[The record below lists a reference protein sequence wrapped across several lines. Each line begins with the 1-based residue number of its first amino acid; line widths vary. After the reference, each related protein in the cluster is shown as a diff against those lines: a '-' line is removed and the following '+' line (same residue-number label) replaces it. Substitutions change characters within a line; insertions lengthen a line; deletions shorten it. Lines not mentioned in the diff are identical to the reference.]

1 MNEYNRRQM
10 LGLSLF
16 TFGLLLAVGVNASG
30 ADVFWAEGEEYTEQH
45 GAIGPDRPPCGSR
58 GACLGSSFGG
68 AKGHHVMYRFRVGE
82 WGFADARMQLR
93 YARRDPGDAVWKVTL
108 DGKVAVERLALR
120 STGGWGHLRDDEWAL
135 CEITLGNLAEGV
147 HVLRLISLAE
157 RNNTNIDGFVLSS
170 GAFQPPNTRAEI
182 ERLPRLSATRSFSV
196 DETLTFEQFYPNVDD
211 SCYPLEEAEERA
223 RLKYPRVVTVG
234 DDQVSVPNADGRST
248 TVAVGQSNAG
258 WDLVAIVAAGGK
270 RLAVFE
276 RHLDR
281 WGLVVYVDS
290 AGVVTTIRKA
300 IGRLDQ
306 IRQPAPTY
314 PPNYEQTIIENAGDL
329 LGDKVLARDGE
340 ASFEAC
346 AAFLPDL
353 TSYTFLSTETSP
365 EIIAVAPDGSLGS
378 LPAHYGWKRLENV
391 IFDPTENLPDHWPTD
406 AKRGIAGGYLPVID
420 YGFFD
425 NEAKLGWEEM
435 AFAAGSNDSAEFDT
449 LVYLRIANR
458 DGTTDRKYLHAGTET
473 KPTDAAIF
481 FSRLLQLKQ
490 HWDAAIGEAMEVRL
504 PERRIADAC
513 RASLVRAFITYES
526 SAPRYGVGHY
536 APDRHGTFPPT
547 TLSMVNACIEWGL
560 LDRARQYLDYYF
572 DHVVRPDGTFDYYGP
587 AVSEY
592 GQMLDVVAQYVR
604 RSGRYEWLEARL
616 PKIDSIIERLLVLRR
631 RSKSELPETD
641 VRHGLISGSPE
652 ADTRKEVDYYYSGN
666 VWTWRGWKEI
676 GRLLVESENDEM
688 IRRGQQLL
696 AECETYRTDIETS
709 IEKSICRDTQP
720 VFVPPVAGF
729 DKPFERMTQDRFASY
744 TNYRYW
750 IEMLSAGF
758 LRPDWHDAIIDYR
771 KTHGGELF
779 GTTRFSGH
787 LDDWPYA
794 GYAYGLLHC
803 DRVDHYL
810 LGFYGDLAV
819 HRMRGTFTAYEQ
831 VAIRGLGRRTYV
843 ADYCVPAQLVT
854 PLLTK
859 WMLVFEERDADV
871 LWLCRAA
878 PRRWATSCDG
888 IAVRRATTRW
898 GLVDFTVAPGENGS
912 IQAKIELPST
922 DFPAEIRLRVRSPLE
937 TPIQT
942 VSINGR
948 PHQDFDAQHEYV
960 RIVRPTEQV
969 QEVTVRHQSLG
980 N

>member
-1 MNEYNRRQM
+1 MNEYNRRQ
-10 LGLSLF
+10 LLELPLF
-16 TFGLLLAVGVNASG
+16 TVGLLLAIGASAAG
-30 ADVFWAEGEEYTEQH
+30 AEVLWAEGEEYTEQH
-45 GAIGPDRPPCGSR
+45 GSVGSDRPPFGSR
-58 GACLGSSFGG
+58 GACLGSNFGG
-68 AKGHHVMYRFRVGE
+68 SKGHQATYRFRIGAAVT
-82 WGFADARMQLR
+82 DARLQLR
-93 YARRDPGDAVWKVTL
+93 YARRDPGDALWMVMF
-108 DGKVAVERLALR
+108 DGKAVVDRLALP
-120 STGGWGHLRDDEWAL
+120 STDGWGHLRDDEWAFR
-135 CEITLGNLAEGV
+135 EIDLGDLAKGV
-147 HVLRLISLAE
+147 HILRLISLAD
-157 RNNTNIDGFVLSS
+157 RNNTNVDGFSLSS
-170 GAFQPPNTRAEI
+170 GPFEAPNTRAEI
-182 ERLPRLSATRSFSV
+182 ERLPRMSATRLYSV
-196 DETLTFEQFYPNVDD
+196 DETLTFDQFFPNVDD
-211 SCYPLEEAEERA
+211 PYYPLEEAEERA
-223 RLKYPRVVTVG
+223 RLKYPRVVSVD
-234 DDQVSVPNADGRST
+234 DDQAVVDNADGRST
-248 TVAVGQSNAG
+248 TVAVGRSDGG
-258 WDLVAIVAAGGK
+258 WDLVAIVAENGK

-276 RHLDR
+276 RHFER
-281 WGLVVYVDS
+281 WGLIAYVDS
-290 AGVVTTIRKA
+290 AGVAATIRKA
-300 IGRLDQ
+300 IGRLDR

-329 LGDKVLARDGE
+329 LGDKVLARGGD

-353 TSYTFLSTETSP
+353 TGYTFLSTERSP

-391 IFDPTENLPDHWPTD
+391 IFDPTDHLPDHWSTD

-425 NEAKLGWEEM
+425 NEVKLGWEEM
-435 AFAAGSNDSAEFDT
+435 AFAAEDSDSAVLDT
-449 LVYLRIANR
+449 LVYLRTANR
-458 DGTTDRKYLHAGTET
+458 DGNTERKYFRAGAET
-473 KPTDAAIF
+473 KPIDPATF
-481 FSRLLQLKQ
+481 FGRLLQLRQ
-490 HWDAAIGEAMEVRL
+490 HWDAALGEAMEVRL
-504 PERRIADAC
+504 PEPRIADAC
-513 RASLVRAFITYES
+513 RASLVRSFITYEGL
-526 SAPRYGVGHY
+526 APRYGVGHY
-536 APDRHGTFPPT
+536 AADRHGTFPPT
-547 TLSMVNACIEWGL
+547 TLSMVSACIEWGL

-572 DHVVRPDGTFDYYGP
+572 DHAVRPDGTFDYYGP

-592 GQMLDVVAQYVR
+592 GQMLEVVAQYVR
-604 RSGRYEWLEARL
+604 RSGRYDWLEARL
-616 PKIDSIIERLLVLRR
+616 PQIDSIIERLLVLRR

-676 GRLLVESENDEM
+676 GRLLVEGENDEM
-688 IRRGQQLL
+688 VRRGRELL

-709 IEKSICRDTQP
+709 IERSIRRDTQP
-720 VFVPPVAGF
+720 LFVPPVAGF
-729 DKPFERMTQDRFASY
+729 DKPFGRMTQDRFASY

-794 GYAYGLLHC
+794 GYAYGLLHR
-803 DRVDHYL
+803 DLVGHYL
-810 LGFYGDLAV
+810 LGLYGDLAV

-854 PLLTK
+854 PLMTK
-859 WMLVFEERDADV
+859 WMLVFEERDEDV
-871 LWLCRAA
+871 LWLCRAV
-878 PRRWATSCDG
+878 PRRWLASGEG

-898 GLVDFTVAPGENGS
+898 GLVDFTVGSREDDS
-912 IQAKIELPST
+912 IQARIELPSA
-922 DFPAEIRLRVRSPLE
+922 DLPAEIRLRVRSPLE

-948 PHQDFDAQHEYV
+948 PHQDFDAQREYI
-960 RIVRPTEQV
+960 RIAHPTEQV
-969 QEVTVRHQSLG
+969 LEVTVRHQSLG